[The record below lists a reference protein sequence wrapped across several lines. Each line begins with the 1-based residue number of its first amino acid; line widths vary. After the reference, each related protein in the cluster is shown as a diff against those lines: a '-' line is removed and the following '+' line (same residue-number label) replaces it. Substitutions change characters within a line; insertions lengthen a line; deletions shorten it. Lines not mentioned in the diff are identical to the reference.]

1 MKKYHFSELYIMTND
16 KFLFL
21 HHLNLPTCFQIV
33 YLRSWNQNELQAIL
47 LLLDAKNLLEG

>member
-1 MKKYHFSELYIMTND
+1 MTND

-21 HHLNLPTCFQIV
+21 YHLNLSTCFQLV
-33 YLRSWNQNELQAIL
+33 YLRSWNQNEFQAIL